1 MSLHTI
7 ILPDVGEGIAEAE
20 LVEWSVTVG
29 DRVNEDDVLAI
40 VMTDKAAIE
49 VPSSVSGKVM
59 SLGGEVG
66 EVLAI
71 GSSLVEIEIEGGN
84 GTELAEGGGAGA
96 DDGETQQV
104 ELRPDAIVE
113 TGMSSHETLLAEER
127 IVEKEVAV
135 LPSVVEEKS
144 VQQFLDKDADTL
156 KEPNVTSFRGDKVL
170 ASPAVRAR
178 AKRLD
183 VDLGGVPGFGP
194 LGRIRHEDLD
204 DYLLGNKDLKAKPKI
219 TQRSLEGEV
228 TEVKVIGMRRKIA
241 EQMALSKSRIPHITL
256 VEEVDVTPLE
266 EFRAALNEK
275 YASIR
280 PKLTLLPFLMKAM
293 VKALQEHPQFN
304 GHYDDEKN
312 VVRHNSTISIGMAA
326 QTDNGLMVPVVKDVV
341 GRSLWNC
348 AEEITRLSS
357 LARAGKI
364 GTEDLGGGTITLS
377 SLGSFGG
384 IVSTPIINYPEVA
397 IVGVN
402 KIATRPF
409 WDGEAFKPRKIMNL
423 SSGFDHR
430 IIDGFDAAHFV
441 QKIKASLEAPYSL
454 VD

>member
-7 ILPDVGEGIAEAE
+7 KLPDVGEGIAEAE
-20 LVEWSVTVG
+20 LVEWSVAVG
-29 DRVNEDDVLAI
+29 DEVSEDDVLAI

-66 EVLAI
+66 EVMAI
-71 GSSLVEIEIEGGN
+71 GSLLVEIEIAAGE
-84 GTELAEGGGAGA
+84 GAGP
-96 DDGETQQV
+96 DDDDLQKE
-104 ELRPDAIVE
+104 ELKPDAVDVNFSKE
-113 TGMSSHETLLAEER
+113 KLAEE
-127 IVEKEVAV
+127 EVTV
-135 LPSVVEEKS
+135 LPSVVKDKS
-144 VQQFLDKDADTL
+144 VQELLERPDDSVKG
-156 KEPNVTSFRGDKVL
+156 PNVTSAPHDKVL

-183 VDLGGVPGFGP
+183 IDLGGVPGFGP

-204 DYLLGNKDLKAKPKI
+204 DYLLGNKDFKIKP
-219 TQRSLEGEV
+219 QMPSRQLEGDV

-256 VEEVDVTPLE
+256 VEEIDVTALE

-275 YASIR
+275 YSSIR
-280 PKLTLLPFLMKAM
+280 PKLTVLPFLMKAM
-293 VKALQEHPQFN
+293 VEALHEQPQFN
-304 GHYDDEKN
+304 AHYDDEHG
-312 VVRHNSTISIGMAA
+312 VIRQNSLVSIGIAA
-326 QTDNGLMVPVVKDVV
+326 QTDNGLTVPVVSDVAS
-341 GRSLWNC
+341 RSLWNC
-348 AEEITRLSS
+348 AEEIVRLST
-357 LARAGKI
+357 LARDGKI
-364 GTEDLGGGTITLS
+364 GVQDLGGGTITLS
-377 SLGSFGG
+377 SLGSLGG
-384 IVSTPIINYPEVA
+384 IVSTPIINHPEVA

-402 KIATRPF
+402 KIATRPI

-430 IIDGFDAAHFV
+430 IIDGFDAAVFV
-441 QKIKASLEAPYSL
+441 QKLKTCLETPYSL

>member
-7 ILPDVGEGIAEAE
+7 KLPDVGEGIAEAE
-20 LVEWSVTVG
+20 LVEWSVSVG
-29 DRVNEDDVLAI
+29 DIVNEDDVLAI

-66 EVLAI
+66 EVMAI
-71 GSSLVEIEIEGGN
+71 GSSLVEIEIAAGE
-84 GTELAEGGGAGA
+84 GAGP
-96 DDGETQQV
+96 DDDDLQKE
-104 ELRPDAIVE
+104 ELKSDAVDINFSKEKLTEEEAAVIPTVVKEKSFQELLERPDD
-113 TGMSSHETLLAEER
+113 
-127 IVEKEVAV
+127 
-135 LPSVVEEKS
+135 SVKG
-144 VQQFLDKDADTL
+144 
-156 KEPNVTSFRGDKVL
+156 PNVTSAPHDKVL

-183 VDLGGVPGFGP
+183 IDLGGVPGFGP

-204 DYLLGNKDLKAKPKI
+204 DYLLGNKDFKIKP
-219 TQRSLEGEV
+219 QMPSRQLEGDV

-256 VEEVDVTPLE
+256 VEEIDVTALE

-275 YASIR
+275 YSSVR
-280 PKLTLLPFLMKAM
+280 PKLTVLPFLMKAM
-293 VKALQEHPQFN
+293 VETLHEQPQFN
-304 GHYDDEKN
+304 AHYDDEHG
-312 VVRHNSTISIGMAA
+312 VIRQNSLVSIGIAA
-326 QTDNGLMVPVVKDVV
+326 QTDNGLTVPVVSDVAS
-341 GRSLWNC
+341 RSLWNC
-348 AEEITRLSS
+348 AEEIVRLST
-357 LARAGKI
+357 LARDGKI
-364 GTEDLGGGTITLS
+364 GVQDLGGGTITLS
-377 SLGSFGG
+377 SLGSLGG
-384 IVSTPIINYPEVA
+384 IVSTPIINHPEVA

-402 KIATRPF
+402 KIATRPI

-430 IIDGFDAAHFV
+430 IIDGFDAAVFV
-441 QKIKASLEAPYSL
+441 QKLKTCLETPYSL

>member
-7 ILPDVGEGIAEAE
+7 KLPDVGEGIAEAE
-20 LVEWSVTVG
+20 LVEWSVSVG
-29 DRVNEDDVLAI
+29 DKVNEDDVLAI

-66 EVLAI
+66 EVMAI
-71 GSSLVEIEIEGGN
+71 GSSLVEIEIPAGES
-84 GTELAEGGGAGA
+84 AGA
-96 DDGETQQV
+96 DDGDDEDDDNDNKNGDLQKEELKSDAVAANFSKEELAV
-104 ELRPDAIVE
+104 E
-113 TGMSSHETLLAEER
+113 
-127 IVEKEVAV
+127 EVTV
-135 LPSVVEEKS
+135 LPSVVKEES
-144 VQQFLDKDADTL
+144 VQELLERPDDSV
-156 KEPNVTSFRGDKVL
+156 KEPNVTSAPHDKVL

-183 VDLGGVPGFGP
+183 IDLGGVPGFGP

-204 DYLLGNKDLKAKPKI
+204 DYLLGNKDFKIKSQKPGR
-219 TQRSLEGEV
+219 QLEGEV

-256 VEEVDVTPLE
+256 VEEIDVTALE

-275 YASIR
+275 YLSVR
-280 PKLTLLPFLMKAM
+280 PKLTVLPFLMKAM
-293 VKALQEHPQFN
+293 VEALQEQPQFN
-304 GHYDDEKN
+304 AHYDDEDGI
-312 VVRHNSTISIGMAA
+312 VRQNSLVSIGIAA
-326 QTDNGLMVPVVKDVV
+326 QTDNGLTVPVVRDVAS
-341 GRSLWNC
+341 RSLWNC
-348 AEEITRLSS
+348 AEEILRLST
-357 LARAGKI
+357 LAREGKI
-364 GTEDLGGGTITLS
+364 GVQDLGGGTITLS
-377 SLGSFGG
+377 SLGPLGG
-384 IVSTPIINYPEVA
+384 IVSTPIINYPQVA

-430 IIDGFDAAHFV
+430 IIDGFDAAVFV

>member
-7 ILPDVGEGIAEAE
+7 KLPDVGEGIAEAE
-20 LVEWSVTVG
+20 LVEWSVAVG
-29 DRVNEDDVLAI
+29 DEVSEDDVLAI

-66 EVLAI
+66 EVMAI
-71 GSSLVEIEIEGGN
+71 GSLLVEIEIAAGE
-84 GTELAEGGGAGA
+84 GAGP
-96 DDGETQQV
+96 DDDDLQKE
-104 ELRPDAIVE
+104 ELKPDAVDVNFSKE
-113 TGMSSHETLLAEER
+113 KLAEE
-127 IVEKEVAV
+127 EAAV
-135 LPSVVEEKS
+135 LSTVVKEESAQELLERYDENVK
-144 VQQFLDKDADTL
+144 TL
-156 KEPNVTSFRGDKVL
+156 NVTSTPHNKVL

-183 VDLGGVPGFGP
+183 IDLGGVPGFGP

-204 DYLLGNKDLKAKPKI
+204 DYLLGNKDFKVKP
-219 TQRSLEGEV
+219 QMPSRQLEGDV

-256 VEEVDVTPLE
+256 VEEIDVTALE

-275 YASIR
+275 YSSVR
-280 PKLTLLPFLMKAM
+280 PKLTVLPFLMKAM
-293 VKALQEHPQFN
+293 VEALHEQPQFN
-304 GHYDDEKN
+304 AHYDDEHG
-312 VVRHNSTISIGMAA
+312 VIRQNSLVSIGIAA
-326 QTDNGLMVPVVKDVV
+326 QTDNGLTVPVVSDVAS
-341 GRSLWNC
+341 RSLWNC
-348 AEEITRLSS
+348 AEEIVRLST
-357 LARAGKI
+357 LARDGKI
-364 GTEDLGGGTITLS
+364 GVQDLGGGTITLS
-377 SLGSFGG
+377 SLGSLGG
-384 IVSTPIINYPEVA
+384 IVSTPIINHPEVA

-402 KIATRPF
+402 KIATRPI

-430 IIDGFDAAHFV
+430 IIDGFDAAVFV
-441 QKIKASLEAPYSL
+441 QKLKTCLETPYSL